1 MRRLTAAG
9 VAVLSIFAV
18 GAGTAP
24 SAQAESEAAPFWSI
38 NGAQLT
44 KGESRSISAKVY
56 NGNSFSL
63 SGPVSGVKISCTALT
78 DEQGLLL
85 GSNGGEPGKDS
96 EIIKYSGCSLVEG
109 NGAPECKLTSS
120 TITTEPLTSE
130 QVENVA
136 GSKRGDQLLEEF
148 RATSA
153 SKGIATITFT
163 GGTCT
168 VSETIVSGQVVAED
182 LLATVR
188 EGKVELA
195 EGVEQ
200 GTSLLLR
207 FPPTPITSVWLIA
220 GGVGKVQ
227 KTKEVSFNE
236 EAVQTG
242 TELVS
247 LASGEIWGPQFKGE
261 SNLFSLTVAPQPV
274 KKGANA
280 TFTVKN
286 KGVAATVKEISF
298 GGGIAEF
305 TMNLVEVAGCKKAY
319 LANATCTWKAKYEGA
334 GNSFLVAIVED
345 EAKDLA
351 DKTLV
356 GIQ

>member
-1 MRRLTAAG
+1 M
-9 VAVLSIFAV
+9 
-18 GAGTAP
+18 
-24 SAQAESEAAPFWSI
+24 
-38 NGAQLT
+38 
-44 KGESRSISAKVY
+44 
-56 NGNSFSL
+56 
-63 SGPVSGVKISCTALT
+63 
-78 DEQGLLL
+78 
-85 GSNGGEPGKDS
+85 
-96 EIIKYSGCSLVEG
+96 
-109 NGAPECKLTSS
+109 
-120 TITTEPLTSE
+120 
-130 QVENVA
+130 A